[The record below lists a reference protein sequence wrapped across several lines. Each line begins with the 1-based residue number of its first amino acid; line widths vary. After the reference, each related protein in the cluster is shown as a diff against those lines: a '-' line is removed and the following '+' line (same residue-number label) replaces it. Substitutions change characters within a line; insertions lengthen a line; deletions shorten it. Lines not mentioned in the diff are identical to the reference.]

1 MKRKVFGFDLGI
13 ASVGWAVLEFDK
25 EYYDIETGEVSSEYS
40 PDKGELTQG
49 KILGCGVRCF
59 AEAENSKDG
68 SPLEGAR
75 RVKRLARRACRRKA
89 RRMEGIKRLFIH
101 KNLIPSEYLQRDKEE
116 ILKNSDYLRK
126 LYEGLYLSQP
136 GGDVWDLRIKALSEP
151 LTAIEL
157 MRVLTHLAK
166 HRGFKSV
173 RKAVEEQ
180 DKKSESGQILSAIK
194 KNMELLAEHKSLAQ
208 VIAER
213 AGTGKKRNY
222 SVLVKDKPV
231 AAYIN
236 SIPRA
241 EIERELAMIFEAQ
254 KSYGIFTQDL
264 YDDFV
269 KIAFRQR
276 GIKSVGDMVG
286 FCTFEKQEKRAPKQ
300 APTAEIFV
308 AWSKI
313 NNLCV
318 YEGDE
323 KRFLTEEER
332 QAVFTLLKTVQSVKY
347 KAISS
352 KVFKG
357 KDIQFANL
365 NYKNTVKKSTDG
377 TEKQKDPED
386 TLFYEMKGWHTLKKA
401 FGDLW
406 KEAQTN
412 TELLDKAVTVIATEK
427 ADDAIKNGLQDIGV
441 PEAYIPVLL
450 PLSFD
455 KFINLS
461 LKALYAINPHL
472 QAGLKYNEACEK
484 AGYDFKDTGEKLCE
498 NKGKFLPAIP
508 QEKQTAV
515 PVVNRTVAQFRKVYN
530 AMVREFGEP
539 DQINIETGRA
549 LKMNRKKSDELVKQ
563 QEANKAKNAEA
574 KAFLNENRMCD
585 NGTNIL
591 KLRLYKEQECKC
603 IYSGKVIDINR
614 LDEVGYLEV
623 DHILPYSRSM
633 DNSSVNKVLVLSDE
647 NQKKGN
653 RTPFE
658 YIGSADTKNAKWK
671 EYKAFVQSMPNLP
684 KNKKEKLLTE
694 TFNDREQ
701 EFRARNANDN
711 SYIALFVK
719 KYLQDGIDFSHSR
732 HTQIKNKILAIN
744 GNVTAYLRHQW
755 GLMKNREESDK
766 HHAQDAIVIACA
778 GQGMVQAL
786 SRLSK
791 IVGNVHSEKNR
802 VKYLVQKPWADF
814 RKDVLAAVDKVF
826 VSRAVRKNASGEI
839 HEEKIR
845 TLNPKLTKKYS
856 AKDVK
861 SGIPVRGGL
870 ANNGEMLR
878 TDVFVKKN
886 KKGKE
891 EFYLVPVYK
900 SDLGKELPNKAIVV
914 NKNEDEWTVIDDSF
928 IFKFSLYPDD
938 LIGYSYN
945 NSSEVEFAYF
955 RSTDR
960 NSARIIVVT
969 PDKSAYKK
977 IESDEEGDKKKP
989 WQYRLSPKSTLSYF
1003 AKYQVDPLGNY
1014 VQVKQEKRLS
1024 LTLGKK

>member
-25 EYYDIETGEVSSEYS
+25 EYYDMETGEVSSDYS

-59 AEAENSKDG
+59 AQAETPDKG
-68 SPLEGAR
+68 EPLGLAR

-89 RRMEGIKRLFIH
+89 RRMEAIKRLFIH
-101 KNLIPSEYLQRDKEE
+101 KNLIPSEYLQAEKEE
-116 ILKNSDYLRK
+116 VLNNPQKLNALYETLYLR
-126 LYEGLYLSQP
+126 QI

-173 RKAVEEQ
+173 RRAVEEQ

-194 KNMELLAEHKSLAQ
+194 KNMEQLSENKSLAQ
-208 VIAER
+208 VILER
-213 AGTGKKRNY
+213 ADGGKKRNSDGDY
-222 SVLVKDKPV
+222 S
-231 AAYIN
+231 N

-241 EIERELAMIFEAQ
+241 EIERELAMIFESQ
-254 KSYGIFTQDL
+254 KPYGIFTQDL

-276 GIKSVGDMVG
+276 DIKSVGNMVG

-300 APTAEIFV
+300 APSAEFFV

-313 NNLCV
+313 NNFCV

-323 KRFLTEEER
+323 KRVLTDKER
-332 QAVFTLLKTVQSVKY
+332 QAVFDLLRTIKEVKY
-347 KAISS
+347 KTISS

-365 NYKNTVKKSTDG
+365 NYKNTVKKNTDG
-377 TEKQKDPED
+377 KEEQTDPED

-401 FGDLW
+401 FGKLW
-406 KEAQTN
+406 QEAQKN

-427 ADDAIKNGLQDIGV
+427 ADDAIKQGLQKISGM

-461 LKALYAINPHL
+461 LKALYAINPYL
-472 QAGLKYNEACEK
+472 QDGLKYSEACEV
-484 AGYDFKDTGEKLCE
+484 AGYDFKDTGEKLSE

-508 QEKQTAV
+508 QEKQTTV

-549 LKMNRKKSDELVKQ
+549 LKMNRKKRDDLVKQ
-563 QEANKAKNAEA
+563 QEANKAKNADA
-574 KAFLNENRMCD
+574 KAFLNENGMRD
-585 NGTNIL
+585 SGTNIL
-591 KLRLYKEQECKC
+591 KMRLYKEQECKC

-614 LDEVGYLEV
+614 LDEVGYLEI

-633 DNSSVNKVLVLSDE
+633 DNSSANKVLVLSDE
-647 NQKKGN
+647 NQKKGS

-658 YIGSADTKNAKWK
+658 YIGSADSENTKWK

-719 KYLQDGIDFSHSR
+719 KYLQDGIDFSHSP

-755 GLMKNREESDK
+755 GLMKNREKSDK

-791 IVGNVHSEKNR
+791 MVGNVHAEKNR
-802 VKYLVQKPWADF
+802 AKYLVQKPWANF
-814 RKDVLAAVDKVF
+814 REDVLTAVDKVF
-826 VSRAVRKNASGEI
+826 VSRAVRKTATGEI

-845 TLNPKLTKKYS
+845 TLNPKLKKKYS

-861 SGIPVRGGL
+861 SGIQVRGGL

-878 TDVFVKKN
+878 TDVFTKKN
-886 KKGKE
+886 KNGKE
-891 EFYLVPVYK
+891 EFFLVPIYK
-900 SDLGKELPNKAIVV
+900 SDLGKPLPNRAIVA
-914 NKNEDEWTVIDDSF
+914 NKNEDEWTVIDDTF
-928 IFKFSLYPDD
+928 TFKFSLFMDD
-938 LIGYSYN
+938 LIKTVKKDTVIFGYYKG
-945 NSSEVEFAYF
+945 VH
-955 RSTDR
+955 RGTGGIT
-960 NSARIIVVT
+960 IISH
-969 PDKSAYKK
+969 DKSQTF
-977 IESDEEGDKKKP
+977 EGIGSKT
-989 WQYRLSPKSTLSYF
+989 QNNII
-1003 AKYQVDPLGNY
+1003 KYQVDPLGNY
-1014 VQVKQEKRLS
+1014 VQVRQEKRLP
-1024 LTLGKK
+1024 LTLVQKRKKHGMASGADKQTLSAQD

>member
-13 ASVGWAVLEFDK
+13 ASVGWAVVEFDK
-25 EYYDIETGEVSSEYS
+25 EYYDTETGEVSSDYS

-59 AEAENSKDG
+59 AQAETPDKG
-68 SPLEGAR
+68 EPLGLAR

-89 RRMEGIKRLFIH
+89 RRMEAIKRLFIH
-101 KNLIPSEYLQRDKEE
+101 RNLIPSEYLQAEKEE
-116 ILKNSDYLRK
+116 VLNNPQKLNALYETLYLR
-126 LYEGLYLSQP
+126 QI

-151 LTAIEL
+151 LTEIEL

-173 RKAVEEQ
+173 RRAVEEQ

-194 KNMELLAEHKSLAQ
+194 KNMEQLSENKSLAQ
-208 VIAER
+208 VILER
-213 AGTGKKRNY
+213 ADGGKKRNSDGDY
-222 SVLVKDKPV
+222 S
-231 AAYIN
+231 N

-241 EIERELAMIFEAQ
+241 EIERELVMIFEAQ
-254 KSYGIFTQDL
+254 KSHGIFTQDL

-276 GIKSVGDMVG
+276 GIKSIGDMVG
-286 FCTFEKQEKRAPKQ
+286 FCTFEKEEKRAPKQ
-300 APTAEIFV
+300 APTAEFFV

-323 KRFLTEEER
+323 KRFLAKEER
-332 QAVFTLLKTVQSVKY
+332 QAVFDLLQTIKEVKY
-347 KAISS
+347 KTISS

-365 NYKNTVKKSTDG
+365 NYKNTLKKNKDG
-377 TEKQKDPED
+377 SEKTVDPED
-386 TLFYEMKGWHTLKKA
+386 VLFYEMKGWHTLKKA
-401 FGDLW
+401 FGKLW
-406 KEAQTN
+406 QEAQKDTV
-412 TELLDKAVTVIATEK
+412 LLDKAVTVIATEK
-427 ADDAIKNGLQDIGV
+427 ADDAIKKGLQKITGM

-461 LKALYAINPHL
+461 LKVLYAINPYL
-472 QAGLKYNEACEK
+472 QDGLKYNEACEK
-484 AGYDFKDTGEKLCE
+484 AGYDFKDTGEKLCG

-508 QEKQTAV
+508 QEKQTTV

-539 DQINIETGRA
+539 DQINVETGRA
-549 LKMNRKKSDELVKQ
+549 LKMNRKKRDELVKQ
-563 QEANKAKNAEA
+563 QEANKNKNADA
-574 KAFLNENRMCD
+574 KAFLNENGMRD
-585 NGTNIL
+585 TSTNIL
-591 KLRLYKEQECKC
+591 KMRLYKEQECKC
-603 IYSGKVIDINR
+603 IYSGKAIDINR

-633 DNSSVNKVLVLSDE
+633 DNSSANKVLVLSDE
-647 NQKKGN
+647 NQKKGS

-658 YIGSADTKNAKWK
+658 YIGSADPENSKWK

-719 KYLQDGIDFSHSR
+719 KYLQDGIDFSHSP

-791 IVGNVHSEKNR
+791 MAGNVHAEKNR
-802 VKYLVQKPWADF
+802 AKYLVQKPWASF
-814 RKDVLAAVDKVF
+814 REDVLTAVDKVF
-826 VSRAVRKNASGEI
+826 VSRAVRKTATGEI
-839 HEEKIR
+839 HQETVR
-845 TLNPKLTKKYS
+845 TLNPKHKKYS

-861 SGIPVRGGL
+861 SGIKIRGGL

-878 TDVFVKKN
+878 TDVFSKKN
-886 KKGKE
+886 KNGKE
-891 EFYLVPVYK
+891 EFFLVPIYK
-900 SDLGKELPNKAIVV
+900 SDLGKPLPNRAIVA
-914 NKNEDEWTVIDDSF
+914 NKNEDEWTVIDDTF
-928 IFKFSLYPDD
+928 TFKFSLVADD
-938 LIGYSYN
+938 LMKTIKNDVVYFGYYKG
-945 NSSEVEFAYF
+945 
-955 RSTDR
+955 TDR
-960 NSARIIVVT
+960 ATGAITIMGHDRSWQQRGIGV
-969 PDKSAYKK
+969 KSQTGIY
-977 IESDEEGDKKKP
+977 
-989 WQYRLSPKSTLSYF
+989 
-1003 AKYQVDPLGNY
+1003 KYQVDPLGNY
-1014 VQVKQEKRLS
+1014 VQVKQEKRLP
-1024 LTLGKK
+1024 LTLVQKRKKHGLASGADKQALPAQD

>member
-25 EYYDIETGEVSSEYS
+25 EYYDMETGEVSSDYNPE
-40 PDKGELTQG
+40 KGELTQG

-59 AEAENSKDG
+59 AEAENPKDG
-68 SPLEGAR
+68 SPLGAVR
-75 RVKRLARRACRRKA
+75 REKRLSRRACRRKA
-89 RRMEGIKRLFIH
+89 RRMEAIKRLFIH
-101 KNLIPSEYLQRDKEE
+101 KNLIPSEYLQAEKEE
-116 ILKNSDYLRK
+116 VLNNPQKLNALYETLYLR
-126 LYEGLYLSQP
+126 QI

-166 HRGFKSV
+166 HRGFKSI
-173 RKAVEEQ
+173 RRAVEEQ

-194 KNMELLAEHKSLAQ
+194 KNMEQLSENKSLAQ
-208 VIAER
+208 VILER
-213 AGTGKKRNY
+213 ADGGKKRNSDGDY
-222 SVLVKDKPV
+222 S
-231 AAYIN
+231 N

-241 EIERELAMIFEAQ
+241 EIERELAMIFESQ
-254 KSYGIFTQDL
+254 KPYGIFTQDL

-286 FCTFEKQEKRAPKQ
+286 FCTFEKEEKRAPKQ
-300 APTAEIFV
+300 APTAEFFV

-323 KRFLTEEER
+323 KRVLTDKER
-332 QAVFTLLKTVQSVKY
+332 QAVFDLLRTIKEVKY
-347 KAISS
+347 KTISS

-377 TEKQKDPED
+377 KEKQTDPED

-401 FGDLW
+401 FGKLW
-406 KEAQTN
+406 QEAQTN

-427 ADDAIKNGLQDIGV
+427 ADDAIKQGLQKISGM

-461 LKALYAINPHL
+461 LKALYAINPYL
-472 QAGLKYNEACEK
+472 QDGLKYSEACEV
-484 AGYDFKDTGEKLCE
+484 AGYDFKDTGEKLCD

-508 QEKQTAV
+508 QEKQTMV

-549 LKMNRKKSDELVKQ
+549 LKMNRKKRDDLVKQ
-563 QEANKAKNAEA
+563 QEANKAKNADA
-574 KAFLNENRMCD
+574 KAFLNENGMRD
-585 NGTNIL
+585 SGTNIL
-591 KLRLYKEQECKC
+591 KMRLYKEQECKC

-614 LDEVGYLEV
+614 LDEVGYLEI

-633 DNSSVNKVLVLSDE
+633 DNSSANKVLVLSDE
-647 NQKKGN
+647 NQKKGS

-658 YIGSADTKNAKWK
+658 YIGSADPENTKWK

-719 KYLQDGIDFSHSR
+719 KYLQDGIDFSHSP

-791 IVGNVHSEKNR
+791 MVGNVHAEKNR
-802 VKYLVQKPWADF
+802 AKYLVQKPWANF
-814 RKDVLAAVDKVF
+814 REDVLTAVDKVF
-826 VSRAVRKNASGEI
+826 VSRAVRMSATGSAHKETV
-839 HEEKIR
+839 EKK
-845 TLNPKLTKKYS
+845 TGNLTRLS
-856 AKDVK
+856 
-861 SGIPVRGGL
+861 VRGGE
-870 ANNGEMLR
+870 A
-878 TDVFVKKN
+878 VKEN
-886 KKGKE
+886 M
-891 EFYLVPVYK
+891 FRLDVYK
-900 SDLGKELPNKAIVV
+900 VNGNYKIVPIYVVDLI
-914 NKNEDEWTVIDDSF
+914 NKNFKHYFQPVQNDMLESAKVEDYLY
-928 IFKFSLYPDD
+928 SLYKDNF
-938 LIGYSYN
+938 IKITTESGEVFEGYLSQYN
-945 NSSEVEFAYF
+945 AQSGQIYIYSSDNSKIYKI
-955 RSTDR
+955 R
-960 NSARIIVVT
+960 
-969 PDKSAYKK
+969 DKKQLLGYRLENEKK
-977 IESDEEGDKKKP
+977 INISVINEMKKFDVSFLGSYSEIKKEKNRFERKIKRKKHGMASGADQQALPAEG
-989 WQYRLSPKSTLSYF
+989 
-1003 AKYQVDPLGNY
+1003 
-1014 VQVKQEKRLS
+1014 
-1024 LTLGKK
+1024 